1 MNPAETHDEFQEL
14 LGAYALDAVDGD
26 ERVRLEDHLRDCA
39 RCRDEVQQ
47 HQEVAAHLAYGGA
60 SAPDGLWGRIA
71 AALEVDGP
79 SPDLAALYPLGGRRR
94 LRWAAPALLA
104 VAAMLAVALGV
115 LGWQVHRE
123 SSRVSS
129 LRAAFATGGVAQ
141 AAAAAVADPTARVS
155 VLASG
160 DGRVRLT
167 GVVEPDGSGYL
178 LSGAALPPLPVD
190 ETYQLWGIAGSD
202 RISLGLL
209 GAHPAVVAFH
219 AASPTI
225 TALAI
230 TAERASG
237 AVQPTGN
244 PVVVGRLPPV

>member
-1 MNPAETHDEFQEL
+1 MNPSETHEELQEL

-26 ERVRLEDHLRDCA
+26 ERTRLEDHLRECA

-60 SAPDGLWGRIA
+60 PAPEGLWGRIA
-71 AALEVDGP
+71 AALEADDP
-79 SPDLAALYPLGGRRR
+79 SPDLAAMYPLGSRRR
-94 LRWAAPALLA
+94 PRWAAPALLA
-104 VAAMLAVALGV
+104 AAAVLVAALGV

-123 SSRVSS
+123 SGQVSS
-129 LRAAFATGGVAQ
+129 LRAALGAPGLAE
-141 AAAAAVADPTARVS
+141 AAAAAVADPRARVS

-167 GVVEPDGSGYL
+167 GVLEPDGSGYL
-178 LSGAALPPLPVD
+178 LHGATLPALPAG

-209 GAHPAVVAFH
+209 GANPAVVAFH
-219 AASPTI
+219 AAGSTI
-225 TALAI
+225 NALAI

-237 AVQPTGN
+237 AVQPTRT
-244 PVVVGRLPPV
+244 PVVVGQLPPV